1 MKMFKKLM
9 AVALAGVMALVVLT
23 GCAASVNKKELV
35 ALLSDMD
42 SRDHI
47 SKIEY
52 KETSKDQANKVIDLV
67 QKAYNS
73 TKDEDKANFDPMEAL
88 RDKTVIVRN
97 QDTYYKL
104 YPEVKK
110 ALGIDDK
117 TEDGYSFA
125 IVELKKY
132 SSQYNQDHATTA
144 LATDVM
150 SARKYLN
157 KSASGNNGTVSINT
171 VTLGSTEYLVVVFKV
186 VA

>member
-42 SRDHI
+42 SHSYN

-67 QKAYNS
+67 QKAYNN
-73 TKDEDKANFDPMEAL
+73 TKDEDKANFDPMDALYDEEADN
-88 RDKTVIVRN
+88 RYDR
-97 QDTYYKL
+97 

-117 TEDGYSFA
+117 TEDKYSFA

-132 SSQYNQDHATTA
+132 SSQYNKDHATTV
-144 LATDVM
+144 LATDVWN
-150 SARKYLN
+150 ARKTLN
-157 KSASGNNGTVSINT
+157 KVDAEGNNGTVSINT

>member
-42 SRDHI
+42 SLFSEG
-47 SKIEY
+47 SKVEY
-52 KETSKDQANKVIDLV
+52 KETSKEQANKVIDLV
-67 QKAYNS
+67 QKAYNN
-73 TKDEDKANFDPMEAL
+73 TKDEDKANFDPMDALCDEEA
-88 RDKTVIVRN
+88 DS
-97 QDTYYKL
+97 YYDR
-104 YPEVKK
+104 YSEVKK

-117 TEDGYSFA
+117 TEDEYSFA

-132 SSQYNQDHATTA
+132 SSQYNQDHATMA

-150 SARKYLN
+150 RAREDLN
-157 KSASGNNGTVSINT
+157 GVDAEGNNGTVSINT

>member
-35 ALLSDMD
+35 ALLSDM
-42 SRDHI
+42 SRL
-47 SKIEY
+47 SEQKVEY
-52 KETSKDQANKVIDLV
+52 KETSKDQANKVIELV
-67 QKAYNS
+67 QKAYNN
-73 TKDEDKANFDPMEAL
+73 TKDEDKANFDPMDAL
-88 RDKTVIVRN
+88 YSEDDEN
-97 QDTYYKL
+97 WN
-104 YPEVKK
+104 YPEINK

-117 TEDGYSFA
+117 TEDEYSFA

-132 SSQYNQDHATTA
+132 SSQYNQDHATMV
-144 LATDVM
+144 LAKDVM
-150 SARKYLN
+150 QARKHLN
-157 KSASGNNGTVSINT
+157 YTDPEGNNGTVSINT

>member
-42 SRDHI
+42 SFPYG
-47 SKIEY
+47 KVEY
-52 KETSKDQANKVIDLV
+52 KETSKDQANKVIELV
-67 QKAYNS
+67 QKAYNN
-73 TKDEDKANFDPMEAL
+73 TKEEDKANFDPMGAL
-88 RDKTVIVRN
+88 YSEDDEN
-97 QDTYYKL
+97 WD
-104 YPEVKK
+104 YPEINK

-117 TEDGYSFA
+117 TEDEYSFA

-132 SSQYNQDHATTA
+132 SSQYNQDHATMA
-144 LATDVM
+144 LAMDVVQ
-150 SARKYLN
+150 ARDSLN
-157 KSASGNNGTVSINT
+157 DKDAEGNNGTVSINT

>member
-35 ALLSDMD
+35 ALLSDM
-42 SRDHI
+42 SPVGGH
-47 SKIEY
+47 KVEY
-52 KETSKDQANKVIDLV
+52 KETSKDQANKVIELV
-67 QKAYNS
+67 QKAYNN
-73 TKDEDKANFDPMEAL
+73 TKEEDKANFDPMDAL
-88 RDKTVIVRN
+88 YSEDDEN
-97 QDTYYKL
+97 WD
-104 YPEVKK
+104 YPEINK

-117 TEDGYSFA
+117 TEDEYSFA

-132 SSQYNQDHATTA
+132 SSQYNQDHATTV

-150 SARKYLN
+150 QAREYLN
-157 KSASGNNGTVSINT
+157 VTNAEGNNGTVSINT

>member
-35 ALLSDMD
+35 ALLSDMSPVD
-42 SRDHI
+42 GH
-47 SKIEY
+47 KVEY
-52 KETSKDQANKVIDLV
+52 KETSKDQANKVIELV
-67 QKAYNS
+67 QKAYNN
-73 TKDEDKANFDPMEAL
+73 TKEEDKANFDPMDAL
-88 RDKTVIVRN
+88 YSEDDEN
-97 QDTYYKL
+97 WD
-104 YPEVKK
+104 YPEINK

-117 TEDGYSFA
+117 TEDEYSFA

-132 SSQYNQDHATTA
+132 SSQYNQDHATTV

-150 SARKYLN
+150 QAREYLN
-157 KSASGNNGTVSINT
+157 VTNAEGNNGTVSINT

>member
-42 SRDHI
+42 SFPYG
-47 SKIEY
+47 KVEY
-52 KETSKDQANKVIDLV
+52 KETSKDQANKVIELV
-67 QKAYNS
+67 QKAYNN
-73 TKDEDKANFDPMEAL
+73 TKEEDKANFDPMDAL
-88 RDKTVIVRN
+88 YSKEDGN
-97 QDTYYKL
+97 
-104 YPEVKK
+104 YPEVEK

-117 TEDGYSFA
+117 TEDEYSFA

-132 SSQYNQDHATTA
+132 SSQYNQDHATMA
-144 LATDVM
+144 LAMDVVQ
-150 SARKYLN
+150 ARDSLN
-157 KSASGNNGTVSINT
+157 DKDAEGNNGTVSINT

>member
-42 SRDHI
+42 SAHGYGYN

-67 QKAYNS
+67 QKAYNN
-73 TKDEDKANFDPMEAL
+73 TKDEDKANFDPMDAL
-88 RDKTVIVRN
+88 YSEEDEN
-97 QDTYYKL
+97 WN
-104 YPEVKK
+104 YPEINK

-117 TEDGYSFA
+117 TEDWYGFA

-132 SSQYNQDHATTA
+132 SSQYNQDHATTL
-144 LATDVM
+144 LATDVWN
-150 SARKYLN
+150 ARKDLN
-157 KSASGNNGTVSINT
+157 NVEANGNNGTVSINT
-171 VTLGSTEYLVVVFKV
+171 VTLGGTEYLVVVFKV

>member
-35 ALLSDMD
+35 ALLSDMSTFD
-42 SRDHI
+42 GY
-47 SKIEY
+47 KVEY
-52 KETSKDQANKVIDLV
+52 KETSKDQANKVIELV
-67 QKAYNS
+67 QKAYND
-73 TKDEDKANFDPMEAL
+73 TKDEDKANFNPMDALCDEEAN
-88 RDKTVIVRN
+88 D
-97 QDTYYKL
+97 YYDR

-110 ALGIDDK
+110 ALGVDDK
-117 TEDGYSFA
+117 TEDKYSFA

-132 SSQYNQDHATTA
+132 SSQYNQDHATTI
-144 LATDVM
+144 LAEDVM
-150 SARKYLN
+150 RARKPLN
-157 KSASGNNGTVSINT
+157 KKTARGNNGTVSMNT

>member
-35 ALLSDMD
+35 ALLSDFD
-42 SRDHI
+42 SI
-47 SKIEY
+47 GSNKVEY

-67 QKAYNS
+67 QKAYNN
-73 TKDEDKANFDPMEAL
+73 TKDEEKANFDPMDAL
-88 RDKTVIVRN
+88 RDKEIENNWDNR
-97 QDTYYKL
+97 YKL

-117 TEDGYSFA
+117 TEDEYSFA

-132 SSQYNQDHATTA
+132 SSQYNQDHATTV
-144 LATDVM
+144 LATDVWN
-150 SARKYLN
+150 ARKTLN
-157 KSASGNNGTVSINT
+157 HVNAEGNNGTVSINT

>member
-35 ALLSDMD
+35 ALLSDMN
-42 SRDHI
+42 SFGGR
-47 SKIEY
+47 KVEY
-52 KETSKDQANKVIDLV
+52 KETSKDQANKVIELV
-67 QKAYNS
+67 QKAYND
-73 TKDEDKANFDPMEAL
+73 TKDEDKANFDPMKALYDEEANSYHD
-88 RDKTVIVRN
+88 R
-97 QDTYYKL
+97 
-104 YPEVKK
+104 YPEVTK

-117 TEDGYSFA
+117 TEDEYSFA

-132 SSQYNQDHATTA
+132 SSQYNQDHATMA

-150 SARKYLN
+150 RAREYLN
-157 KSASGNNGTVSINT
+157 DKDAKGNNGTVSINT

>member
-35 ALLSDMD
+35 ALLSDMN
-42 SRDHI
+42 SFGYN
-47 SKIEY
+47 KVEY
-52 KETSKDQANKVIDLV
+52 KETSKDQANKVIELV
-67 QKAYNS
+67 QKAYNN
-73 TKDEDKANFDPMEAL
+73 TKDEDKANFDPMDAL
-88 RDKTVIVRN
+88 RDKEIEDNWDNR
-97 QDTYYKL
+97 YEL

-117 TEDGYSFA
+117 TEDEYSFA

-132 SSQYNQDHATTA
+132 SSQYNQDHATMA
-144 LATDVM
+144 LAMDVM
-150 SARKYLN
+150 QAREHLN
-157 KSASGNNGTVSINT
+157 DVDAMGNNGTVSINT